1 MISVVVYVNDLYS
14 ALAEEQAIVG
24 YFLALQ
30 LMRLETKNTQKP
42 LADLL
47 SKVQPAQSALEYA
60 DMWSRLLLNQ
70 IP

>member
-1 MISVVVYVNDLYS
+1 MISIAVCANDLYS
-14 ALAEEQAIVG
+14 ALVEEQAIVG

-30 LMRLETKNTQKP
+30 LMRLEPKNTQEP
-42 LADLL
+42 LADLP
-47 SKVQPAQSALEYA
+47 SKVQPTQSALEYA